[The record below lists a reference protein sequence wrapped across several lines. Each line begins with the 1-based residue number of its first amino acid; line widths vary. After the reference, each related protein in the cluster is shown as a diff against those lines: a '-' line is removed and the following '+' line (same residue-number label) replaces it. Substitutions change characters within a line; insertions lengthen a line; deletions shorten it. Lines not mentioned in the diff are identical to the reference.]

1 MPRKPT
7 GNPNGRPKKKIDQQE
22 FEKLCALQCTLN
34 EVCSWFRVDDVTLNR
49 WCKETYGTTFSEVFK
64 VKRGI
69 GQVSLRRSQFQMA
82 EKNPTMAIWLGKQY
96 LGQRENIEIDHG
108 NNELMEALT
117 GLVRKQIDHD

>member
-7 GNPNGRPKKKIDQQE
+7 GNPNGRPKKNIDQQE

>member
-7 GNPNGRPKKKIDQQE
+7 GNPNGRPRKIIDQQE

-34 EVCSWFRVDDVTLNR
+34 EVCAWFRIDDNTLNK

>member
-7 GNPNGRPKKKIDQQE
+7 GNPNGRPKKVIDQQE
-22 FEKLCALQCTLN
+22 FEKLCAMQCTLN
-34 EVCSWFRVDDVTLNR
+34 EVCAWFRVDDNTLNS

-64 VKRGI
+64 IKRGI

>member
-7 GNPNGRPKKKIDQQE
+7 GNPNGRPKKNIDQKE

-34 EVCSWFRVDDVTLNR
+34 EVCSWFDVDDVTLNR

-64 VKRGI
+64 AKRGI

>member
-1 MPRKPT
+1 MNDKKM
-7 GNPNGRPKKKIDQQE
+7 GRPKKKIDKGQ
-22 FEKLCALQCTLN
+22 FEKLCGLQCTLD
-34 EVCSWFRVDDVTLNR
+34 EICGYFGVQDDTLNR
-49 WCKETYGTTFSEVFK
+49 WCRETYDGRTFSEVFK
-64 VKRGI
+64 EKRGLGKI
-69 GQVSLRRSQFQMA
+69 SLRRYQFQMA

>member
-7 GNPNGRPKKKIDQQE
+7 GNPNGRPKKIIDQQE
-22 FEKLCALQCTLN
+22 FEKLCAMQCTLN
-34 EVCSWFRVDDVTLNR
+34 EVCAWFRVDDVTLNK

>member
-7 GNPNGRPKKKIDQQE
+7 GNPNGRPKKNIDQQE

-34 EVCSWFRVDDVTLNR
+34 EVCSWFRVDNVTLNR

>member
-7 GNPNGRPKKKIDQQE
+7 GNPNGRPKKNIDQKE

-34 EVCSWFRVDDVTLNR
+34 EVCSWFNVDDVTLNR

>member
-7 GNPNGRPKKKIDQQE
+7 GNPNGRPKKIIDQQE
-22 FEKLCALQCTLN
+22 FEKLCAMQCTLN
-34 EVCSWFRVDDVTLNR
+34 EVCAWFRVDDVTLNK

-108 NNELMEALT
+108 NNQLMEALT